1 MINRWSNDGR
11 VSSDEEHLAWLQANA
26 GAWIVGAPVVD
37 LAIVDVA
44 SGDHVGIVGIQRGL
58 PYLLPGEVNL
68 TYNVYRGRRG
78 HGYATAAVVEAMRL
92 ALSQVP
98 AVRFIIRCDPANKAS
113 SSVAR
118 RLAFRY
124 MGSITEPGGWVGD
137 RYAWDVAH
145 GSLPRCQ

>member
-1 MINRWSNDGR
+1 MGAFEGSSYLRW
-11 VSSDEEHLAWLQANA
+11 
-26 GAWIVGAPVVD
+26 
-37 LAIVDVA
+37 
-44 SGDHVGIVGIQRGL
+44 
-58 PYLLPGEVNL
+58 
-68 TYNVYRGRRG
+68 G

-118 RLAFRY
+118 RLGFRY
-124 MGSITEPGGWVGD
+124 LGSISEPGGWVGD
-137 RYAWDVAH
+137 RYTWDVAH